1 MIEISKYQLNE
12 IKLFLFITQMGHTSI
27 LVVAISQ
34 STKLPSSPAV
44 MSCFDEG
51 KNLTNVTFCR

>member
-1 MIEISKYQLNE
+1 M
-12 IKLFLFITQMGHTSI
+12 KLLLDITQMVYTSI

-44 MSCFDEG
+44 ISCFDEG
-51 KNLTNVTFCR
+51 KSLTNVTFCR